1 MISSENIK
9 NKKSRLGIIG
19 LGYVG
24 LPLAI
29 EFNKLG
35 FEVKGFDV
43 DLKKIESLN
52 KGVSYIEH
60 IDNEDI
66 AELNS
71 QSEFAT
77 SNFKELSEVEI
88 IFVCVP
94 TPIDKN
100 RNPFMGHLEDTAKS
114 ISSNLKSG
122 HLILIESST
131 YPGTT
136 NELIKPIL
144 EESGLK
150 CHQDFFLA
158 YSPER
163 EDPGNKSF
171 KIDNIPVSYTHLR
184 AHETG

>member
-77 SNFKELSEVEI
+77 SNFKELLEVEI

-114 ISSNLKSG
+114 ISSNLK
-122 HLILIESST
+122 
-131 YPGTT
+131 
-136 NELIKPIL
+136 
-144 EESGLK
+144 
-150 CHQDFFLA
+150 
-158 YSPER
+158 
-163 EDPGNKSF
+163 
-171 KIDNIPVSYTHLR
+171 
-184 AHETG
+184 